1 MIAALLITAVVPFLQ
16 ETRIVKIRQIP
27 GDSILVVSADAGAWR
42 GDSPENLTLISG
54 TDNYFLTDGLK
65 TESGWIFSTCGSGLL
80 FFGKNSFERWG
91 FAKMGPFRQYCASLT
106 FFENSVFASFAD
118 GLCEVTG
125 NSLKPVKFF
134 ESGRKSYA
142 LSLSQYGEKLAVSCM
157 AGIFVLTE
165 NGIDDLLFPD
175 SFSLNKPVYFLSDSL
190 AAGSDSAFWIHDGR
204 EWLLIDK
211 VNFANCFY
219 SDSAFIYLGTF
230 DGITIYDRRSLKKI
244 FSLSSDPVLSLV
256 KHRGRWLF
264 GTAGGFSADSLVS
277 LRSDI
282 SSSVN
287 SYVQYP
293 HPFIK
298 PPFPRGY
305 NNIPDQTYLFSSTF
319 GGKLRV
325 HKGIDFNNP
334 GGTPVLAGGDGIVV
348 SSGTSSNGANYVTVK
363 YFLHGE
369 EHGAVFLY
377 THFRETSRLKSGD
390 PVSEGDT
397 LGLVGHTG
405 RATNDHLHL
414 EARTQRG
421 SSSASVNP
429 SVWLLPAEGTGAV
442 SGRITKNNSLFPGLR
457 IYGFYKPGLNETPF
471 LYAETYSAET
481 ESDPELGENFFID
494 GILPGFYRVEVKHD
508 NFVIDFFVV
517 EVKPGMISWIERDV
531 GN

>member
-1 MIAALLITAVVPFLQ
+1 MIAALFITAAVPFLQ
-16 ETRIVKIRQIP
+16 QTRIVKIRQIP
-27 GDSILVVSADAGAWR
+27 GDSVLVVSAEAGAWA
-42 GDSPENLTLISG
+42 GDSPENLTLIKG
-54 TDNYFLTDGLK
+54 TENFFLTDGLK

-80 FFGKNSFERWG
+80 FIGENSFERWG

-106 FFENSVFASFAD
+106 FFENRIFASFAD

-125 NSLKPVKFF
+125 NSIKPVRFF

-142 LSLSQYGEKLAVSCM
+142 LSMSEYRDKLAVSCM
-157 AGIFVLTE
+157 AGIFALTE
-165 NGIDDLLFPD
+165 NGVDDLLFPD
-175 SFSLNKPVYFLSDSL
+175 SFSLNKPVHFLSDSI
-190 AAGSDSAFWIHDGR
+190 AAGSNSAFWIHDGS
-204 EWLLIDK
+204 EWILIDK
-211 VNFANCFY
+211 VNFVNCFY
-219 SDSAFIYLGTF
+219 SDSVFVYLGAF
-230 DGITIYDRRSLKKI
+230 DGITIYDRSSLKKI
-244 FSLSSDPVLSLV
+244 FSLGSCPVLSIL

-264 GTAGGFSADSLVS
+264 GTAGGLYADSLVFS
-277 LRSDI
+277 RSDF

-293 HPFIK
+293 HPFIM

-305 NNIPDQTYLFSSTF
+305 NNMPDQTYLFSSTF

-348 SSGTSSNGANYVTVK
+348 SSGTSSNGANYVTVR
-363 YFLHGE
+363 YFLHRE

-377 THFRETSRLKSGD
+377 THFREASCLKPGD
-390 PVSEGDT
+390 TVSLGDT
-397 LGLVGHTG
+397 LGLIGHTG

-421 SSSASVNP
+421 FSSASVNP
-429 SVWLLPAEGTGAV
+429 SIWLLPAEGTGAV
-442 SGRITKNNSLFPGLR
+442 SGRITQNGFFSPGLR

-494 GILPGFYRVEVKHD
+494 GILPGFYRVELKKD
-508 NFVIDFFVV
+508 NFVIDFFIV
-517 EVKPGMISWIERDV
+517 EVKEGKISWIERDV